1 MCNKMIQY
9 SACGIG
15 KTYKSQCKKPI
26 YNDGLCKGHYKRKLE
41 KSMNWKDRKEYQPA
55 TQHDL
60 DSGRSMKLRKSN
72 SHKLYRVRKGIIQE
86 FSSKLNKYVDTDVS
100 VDFNLFCVKL

>member
-1 MCNKMIQY
+1 MSQH
-9 SACGIG
+9 SARDIG
-15 KTYKSQCKKPI
+15 KTYKSQCPKSI
-26 YNDGLCKGHYKRKLE
+26 YKDGLCKEHYERKLE
-41 KSMNWKDRKEYQPA
+41 KSMNWGDRKEYRPA